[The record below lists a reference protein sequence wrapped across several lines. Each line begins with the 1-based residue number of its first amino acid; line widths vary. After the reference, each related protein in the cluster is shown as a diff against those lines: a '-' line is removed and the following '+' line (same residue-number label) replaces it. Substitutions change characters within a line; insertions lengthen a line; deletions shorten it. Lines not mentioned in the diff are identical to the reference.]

1 MTPFRCPP
9 PASHLFHHEFDGI
22 VHGAGILDDHLLA
35 DKDPEAFARVFATK
49 VDPARA
55 LLVDDSLPVLHS
67 ARQYGIGQPVSILH
81 PDSSLPK
88 RLDTDPFPAIDDFLA
103 VLP

>member
-1 MTPFRCPP
+1 M
-9 PASHLFHHEFDGI
+9 
-22 VHGAGILDDHLLA
+22 
-35 DKDPEAFARVFATK
+35 
-49 VDPARA
+49 
-55 LLVDDSLPVLHS
+55 DDSLPVLHS